1 MEIHEDTR
9 TETGIVKPWG
19 VIHCPVTPMD
29 DSGAIEYDRLPE
41 FVSFGVDAGVDG
53 VMSGATT
60 AEFASMTYDEWKR
73 VTEITIEES
82 GDLPVFCNVT
92 AESLE
97 KTRRMARF
105 AEDNGADGIVCSN
118 PYYWLYNDQQVNLRR
133 FYKELASE
141 VDVGV
146 SIYNYPIRTKNN
158 ATPRTLVKLVAD
170 DEVDNIVGLKE
181 SNPNVHELM
190 AKIRLLESN
199 PQFNVGIGAN
209 TLFPFCL
216 AGLNTA
222 WTVTT
227 NIDPELV
234 VDLWT
239 ACQEGDWE
247 AAKELQFKAS
257 KLLGILFGEDYPA
270 GIKTALDLLGRSAGP
285 PRSPIYMF
293 DEERRQ
299 NLAGKLSGMGYDI
312 QN

>member
-1 MEIHEDTR
+1 MEIREDTR

-29 DSGAIEYDRLPE
+29 ESGAIEYDRLPE

-60 AEFASMTYDEWKR
+60 AEFASMTYSEWKR
-73 VTEITIEES
+73 VTEITINES
-82 GDLPVFCNVT
+82 GSLPVFCNVT
-92 AESLE
+92 AESLK
-97 KTRRMARF
+97 KTRRMALF
-105 AEDNGADGIVCSN
+105 AEENGADGIVCSN
-118 PYYWLYNDQQVNLRR
+118 PYYWLYNNQQVNLRR
-133 FYKELASE
+133 FYKELAST
-141 VDVGV
+141 VDLGV

-158 ATPRTLVKLVAD
+158 ATPRTLIKLVAD
-170 DEVDNIVGLKE
+170 DDIDNIVGLKE
-181 SNPNVHELM
+181 SNPDVHELM
-190 AKIRLLESN
+190 AKIRLLESE
-199 PQFNVGIGAN
+199 PQINVGIGAN

-216 AGLNTA
+216 TGLNTA

-239 ACQEGDWE
+239 ACQEGDWD

-270 GIKTALDLLGRSAGP
+270 GIKTALSLLGRSAGP

-293 DEERRQ
+293 DEERRG
-299 NLAGKLSGMGYDI
+299 NLARKLSNMGYDV